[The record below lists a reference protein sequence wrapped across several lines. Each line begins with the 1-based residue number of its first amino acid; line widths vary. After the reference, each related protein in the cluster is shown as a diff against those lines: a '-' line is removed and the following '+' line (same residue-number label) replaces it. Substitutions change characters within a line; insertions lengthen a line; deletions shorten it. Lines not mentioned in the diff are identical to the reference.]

1 MAKKPVLLQID
12 KAQEK
17 GRETERDFLFQLQ
30 RALLLALKEEGI
42 LSEEQLHYA
51 GERLDKQRSLHKQRS
66 SGR

>member
-12 KAQEK
+12 KAPEK
-17 GRETERDFLFQLQ
+17 ARGTERDFLFQLQ

-42 LSEEQLHYA
+42 LSEEQFHYA

>member
-17 GRETERDFLFQLQ
+17 GRETEMDFLFQLQ